1 MNGFT
6 LSRSVSRRLTLPL
19 SLSALHGWMT
29 KPPEFT
35 DQPNAINLVLA
46 YVRITCKQAHKSP
59 EANSLATALNAQ
71 ICIVSPNTHT
81 KKKWAKRSLPCCRNS
96 SQKGRRQAK
105 GSSLHAPHERSTFP
119 RWIQKSILDWPLK
132 PSHAGVFFPVTSC
145 PNKSHFRRYRHCCWG
160 SFLPG
165 PVQCEPIYFSS
176 HIPRLFFPLSFW
188 LIESVRLS

>member
-1 MNGFT
+1 M
-6 LSRSVSRRLTLPL
+6 
-19 SLSALHGWMT
+19 
-29 KPPEFT
+29 
-35 DQPNAINLVLA
+35 
-46 YVRITCKQAHKSP
+46 RITCKQAHKSP

-71 ICIVSPNTHT
+71 ICIVSPNT
-81 KKKWAKRSLPCCRNS
+81 KKEVGKKESLPCCRNS

-105 GSSLHAPHERSTFP
+105 GSSLHASHERSTFP
-119 RWIQKSILDWPLK
+119 QWIQKSILDWLLK
-132 PSHAGVFFPVTSC
+132 PDHAGVFFPVTSC

-188 LIESVRLS
+188 LIESVRLSYRLKENSIQRKASDWVSAAWQRNGEFSLMWGILGTRQR